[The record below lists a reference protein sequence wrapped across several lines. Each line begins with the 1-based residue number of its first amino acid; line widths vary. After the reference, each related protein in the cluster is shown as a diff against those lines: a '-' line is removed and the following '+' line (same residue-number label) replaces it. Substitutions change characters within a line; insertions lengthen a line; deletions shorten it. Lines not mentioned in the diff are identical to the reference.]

1 MEKNIYIYTCI
12 TESLG
17 CTADRKPILL
27 QLIFYFQRS
36 TSWDF
41 PGGPTVRNPP
51 ASAGEMGSVPGPGR
65 FHMPRGNEADVL
77 QIRTAE
83 SHESQNLR
91 LATGEAT
98 AMRSL
103 HTPPKGWTL
112 LAATRESWQTAMM
125 AQHGQKETDKPL
137 KKKKDTSFHIL
148 PPKQVYEKLFF
159 CAFL

>member
-65 FHMPRGNEADVL
+65 FHMPYISHSYTYDPSFLSLPPTSIHPTPLGCH
-77 QIRTAE
+77 TATDL
-83 SHESQNLR
+83 SFLR
-91 LATGEAT
+91 LAVTFHWLSDFTCDNIYVSMLLSQSVPSASPTVSLLYVSLSIAAQQTG
-98 AMRSL
+98 SSC
-103 HTPPKGWTL
+103 P
-112 LAATRESWQTAMM
+112 
-125 AQHGQKETDKPL
+125 
-137 KKKKDTSFHIL
+137 
-148 PPKQVYEKLFF
+148 
-159 CAFL
+159 AF